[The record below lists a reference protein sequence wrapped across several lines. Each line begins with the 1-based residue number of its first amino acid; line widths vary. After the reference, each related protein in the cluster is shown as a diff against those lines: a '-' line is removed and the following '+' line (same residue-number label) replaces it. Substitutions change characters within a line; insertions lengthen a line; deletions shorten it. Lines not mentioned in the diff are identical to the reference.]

1 MKIFISV
8 KTKILFVLIL
18 LAIAINIITGCSTR
32 LSIAEGEIKDL
43 KIEIAH
49 LEEETEEQSEQ
60 LSDYDILTGNL
71 NKLLTTVYY
80 GSAVS
85 ETDVGDKNFTAFSMF
100 HKNAFY
106 LITAGHCI
114 EYEGIKYTDFKF
126 KSNTK
131 DYWIHP
137 ELQYYEADYMNNRDY
152 AIFTLPHLRTGLI
165 VEDEDT
171 EPKYVLGNFKRRLNF
186 FKEFDHAR
194 EGESGSP
201 ILSSG
206 CKLVGI
212 VIKNNTDYTPISEV
226 TRTIDRLLV
235 EQVQD

>member
-1 MKIFISV
+1 MFY
-8 KTKILFVLIL
+8 
-18 LAIAINIITGCSTR
+18 
-32 LSIAEGEIKDL
+32 KD
-43 KIEIAH
+43 
-49 LEEETEEQSEQ
+49 
-60 LSDYDILTGNL
+60 
-71 NKLLTTVYY
+71 
-80 GSAVS
+80 
-85 ETDVGDKNFTAFSMF
+85 
-100 HKNAFY
+100 AFY

-131 DYWIHP
+131 DYWIYP

-152 AIFTLPHLRTGLI
+152 AIFTLPYLRTGLI

-212 VIKNNTDYTPISEV
+212 VIKNNADYTPISEV
-226 TRTIDRLLV
+226 TRTIDELLV